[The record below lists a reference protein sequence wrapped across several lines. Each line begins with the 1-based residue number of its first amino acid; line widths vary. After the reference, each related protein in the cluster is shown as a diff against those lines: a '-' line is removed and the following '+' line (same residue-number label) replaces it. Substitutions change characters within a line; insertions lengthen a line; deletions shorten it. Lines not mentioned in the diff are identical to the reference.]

1 MRDKL
6 KDLSKEYDK
15 SENDLKALQ
24 SVGQVIIQDV
34 YRVGQNFCGSL
45 FLQIGDFCV
54 LQELIFVIRTDLFFL
69 LGINY
74 FGNFQVPEKITDS
87 ICIGNSMIYGDIWH
101 KYHE

>member
-34 YRVGQNFCGSL
+34 YRVAQNFCGNL
-45 FLQIGDFCV
+45 FLQI
-54 LQELIFVIRTDLFFL
+54 
-69 LGINY
+69 
-74 FGNFQVPEKITDS
+74 TDS
-87 ICIGNSMIYGDIWH
+87 ILGIWAMEIHIFKQYYGGCTLCETSISLYTVLFLNKTD
-101 KYHE
+101 KL

>member
-34 YRVGQNFCGSL
+34 YRVAQNFCGNL
-45 FLQIGDFCV
+45 FLQIGDFCD
-54 LQELIFVIRTDLFFL
+54 LQELIFVIRTDRFFL
-69 LGINY
+69 LELILVIFRKSVTN
-74 FGNFQVPEKITDS
+74 
-87 ICIGNSMIYGDIWH
+87 H
-101 KYHE
+101 

>member
-54 LQELIFVIRTDLFFL
+54 LQELIFVIRADLFFL

>member
-34 YRVGQNFCGSL
+34 YRVAQ
-45 FLQIGDFCV
+45 
-54 LQELIFVIRTDLFFL
+54 IFV
-69 LGINY
+69 GVY
-74 FGNFQVPEKITDS
+74 FCRLVIFVFCKN
-87 ICIGNSMIYGDIWH
+87 
-101 KYHE
+101 